1 MSNKSFKDESIYKK
15 LFLFVLAVLVL
26 TGILMFA
33 LPDSIP
39 FLILN
44 FENILLGVVLII
56 SFLVII
62 STLNI
67 NFSNIDNKGYV
78 SVRKIVTIEGYD
90 NSYKLI

>member
-15 LFLFVLAVLVL
+15 LFLFIVAVLAL

-39 FLILN
+39 FLKLN
-44 FENILLGVVLII
+44 FDSILLGVVLII
-56 SFLVII
+56 SVLVII
-62 STLNI
+62 SSLNI
-67 NFSNIDNKGYV
+67 NFSDIDKKGYV
-78 SVRKIVTIEGYD
+78 STRKIVTIEGYD

>member
-1 MSNKSFKDESIYKK
+1 MSNKTLKDENIYKK
-15 LFLFVLAVLVL
+15 LFLFVVAVLIL

-39 FLILN
+39 FLQLN

-62 STLNI
+62 STLNL
-67 NFSNIDNKGYV
+67 NFSDPNDKGYV